1 MSGHSKW
8 NNIAKRKGANDAKK
22 AKIFTK
28 IGREMAIAIKEGG
41 SANPDFNARLRDC
54 IAKAKANNMP
64 NDNIKRT
71 LDKYSGANGQVD
83 YEANNYEGYGVGG
96 VAVVVETLTDN
107 KNRTVADVRHL
118 FDKYGAGLG
127 ASGCVSWQFDKKGV
141 IIMESEGL
149 DEDAVMMQALDAGAE
164 DFLVEEG
171 VFEIYT
177 APDDFSTVREALE
190 KEGYTFAQAE
200 LQMVPQNYITLEKE
214 EDMAQMRKLLDNLED
229 NDDVQAVW
237 HNWENEDDYE
247 GKCPG
252 QNRIKKHRI
261 PKYAVLS
268 SLSHKL
274 HRTHCSLGA
283 IRYGLCHLQQTAGAV
298 TGRKQAGHS
307 RRAVGVRL
315 DARAVQLRA
324 QLAGEIAAA
333 SRTIGD
339 KHAGNAQRFSLGKRH
354 ARHQFIALN
363 RAYLARF
370 HAQTVRQIRRGLAA
384 IGQQRNG
391 LRHRQQH
398 PCFLERILTLTE
410 HGNVLAA
417 IEKRVTDGAVA
428 DAAALKCGYA
438 LDFRH
443 RTRRTGCQND
453 RIRVKHAVRSLNR
466 EALRRILNTGY
477 LGLPQNRTQTFSLLL
492 SALEQLCP
500 GNRLNKAEI
509 ILDLVRFDQRTAVL
523 IQNGCLHAGAY
534 RVNRSTQSRRSATND
549 NHIGHS
555 FVLSKLRMENGK

>member
-107 KNRTVADVRHL
+107 KNRTVAYVRRL

-247 GKCPG
+247 G
-252 QNRIKKHRI
+252 
-261 PKYAVLS
+261 
-268 SLSHKL
+268 
-274 HRTHCSLGA
+274 
-283 IRYGLCHLQQTAGAV
+283 
-298 TGRKQAGHS
+298 
-307 RRAVGVRL
+307 
-315 DARAVQLRA
+315 
-324 QLAGEIAAA
+324 
-333 SRTIGD
+333 
-339 KHAGNAQRFSLGKRH
+339 
-354 ARHQFIALN
+354 
-363 RAYLARF
+363 
-370 HAQTVRQIRRGLAA
+370 
-384 IGQQRNG
+384 
-391 LRHRQQH
+391 
-398 PCFLERILTLTE
+398 
-410 HGNVLAA
+410 
-417 IEKRVTDGAVA
+417 
-428 DAAALKCGYA
+428 
-438 LDFRH
+438 
-443 RTRRTGCQND
+443 
-453 RIRVKHAVRSLNR
+453 
-466 EALRRILNTGY
+466 
-477 LGLPQNRTQTFSLLL
+477 
-492 SALEQLCP
+492 
-500 GNRLNKAEI
+500 
-509 ILDLVRFDQRTAVL
+509 
-523 IQNGCLHAGAY
+523 
-534 RVNRSTQSRRSATND
+534 
-549 NHIGHS
+549 
-555 FVLSKLRMENGK
+555 

>member
-118 FDKYGAGLG
+118 FDKYGSGLG
-127 ASGCVSWQFDKKGV
+127 ASVCVAWQFDKKGV

-247 GKCPG
+247 G
-252 QNRIKKHRI
+252 
-261 PKYAVLS
+261 
-268 SLSHKL
+268 
-274 HRTHCSLGA
+274 
-283 IRYGLCHLQQTAGAV
+283 
-298 TGRKQAGHS
+298 
-307 RRAVGVRL
+307 
-315 DARAVQLRA
+315 
-324 QLAGEIAAA
+324 
-333 SRTIGD
+333 
-339 KHAGNAQRFSLGKRH
+339 
-354 ARHQFIALN
+354 
-363 RAYLARF
+363 
-370 HAQTVRQIRRGLAA
+370 
-384 IGQQRNG
+384 
-391 LRHRQQH
+391 
-398 PCFLERILTLTE
+398 
-410 HGNVLAA
+410 
-417 IEKRVTDGAVA
+417 
-428 DAAALKCGYA
+428 
-438 LDFRH
+438 
-443 RTRRTGCQND
+443 
-453 RIRVKHAVRSLNR
+453 
-466 EALRRILNTGY
+466 
-477 LGLPQNRTQTFSLLL
+477 
-492 SALEQLCP
+492 
-500 GNRLNKAEI
+500 
-509 ILDLVRFDQRTAVL
+509 
-523 IQNGCLHAGAY
+523 
-534 RVNRSTQSRRSATND
+534 
-549 NHIGHS
+549 
-555 FVLSKLRMENGK
+555 

>member
-118 FDKYGAGLG
+118 FVKFGAGLG
-127 ASGCVSWQFDKKGV
+127 ASGCGSWQVDKKGV

-247 GKCPG
+247 G
-252 QNRIKKHRI
+252 
-261 PKYAVLS
+261 
-268 SLSHKL
+268 
-274 HRTHCSLGA
+274 
-283 IRYGLCHLQQTAGAV
+283 
-298 TGRKQAGHS
+298 
-307 RRAVGVRL
+307 
-315 DARAVQLRA
+315 
-324 QLAGEIAAA
+324 
-333 SRTIGD
+333 
-339 KHAGNAQRFSLGKRH
+339 
-354 ARHQFIALN
+354 
-363 RAYLARF
+363 
-370 HAQTVRQIRRGLAA
+370 
-384 IGQQRNG
+384 
-391 LRHRQQH
+391 
-398 PCFLERILTLTE
+398 
-410 HGNVLAA
+410 
-417 IEKRVTDGAVA
+417 
-428 DAAALKCGYA
+428 
-438 LDFRH
+438 
-443 RTRRTGCQND
+443 
-453 RIRVKHAVRSLNR
+453 
-466 EALRRILNTGY
+466 
-477 LGLPQNRTQTFSLLL
+477 
-492 SALEQLCP
+492 
-500 GNRLNKAEI
+500 
-509 ILDLVRFDQRTAVL
+509 
-523 IQNGCLHAGAY
+523 
-534 RVNRSTQSRRSATND
+534 
-549 NHIGHS
+549 
-555 FVLSKLRMENGK
+555 